1 MRDMQSMAIGERA
14 ALAEPADMTAAE
26 NALGLGIKRFR
37 LLKKWSLKDLAAK
50 SGIPISTLSKVE
62 NGQMSLKLERLL
74 RVTAALGI
82 DVMQLVQPA
91 EPETA
96 VRLITGRRSITR
108 HGEAKVVQTENGRYA
123 HHAADFSHRLLS
135 PTVIEVFPG
144 RNPEPVRHQGEE
156 FIFVLE
162 GRVEVMTEFYEPMV
176 LEVGESLY
184 IDSTMAHNVRA
195 LDGKTARLL
204 NISSTPR
211 NFATDGRL

>member
-1 MRDMQSMAIGERA
+1 MATHEGAILADSA
-14 ALAEPADMTAAE
+14 ATAAPD

-37 LLKKWSLKDLAAK
+37 LLKKWSLKDLAAQ

-91 EPETA
+91 EPEPT
-96 VRLITGRRSITR
+96 VRLITGRRSVTR
-108 HGEAKVVQTENGRYA
+108 HGQAKIVQTENGRYA

-135 PTVIEVFPG
+135 PTVIEVLPG

-156 FIFVLE
+156 FIYVLD
-162 GRVEVMTEFYEPMV
+162 GRVEVMTEFYEPMI
-176 LEVGESLY
+176 LEPGESLY

-195 LDGKTARLL
+195 LDGKVARLL

-211 NFATDGRL
+211 NFTP

>member
-1 MRDMQSMAIGERA
+1 MATHEGA
-14 ALAEPADMTAAE
+14 VLADSGATATPD

-37 LLKKWSLKDLAAK
+37 LLKKWSLKDLAAQ

-91 EPETA
+91 EPEPT
-96 VRLITGRRSITR
+96 VRLITGRRSVTR
-108 HGEAKVVQTENGRYA
+108 HGQAKIVQTENGRYA

-135 PTVIEVFPG
+135 PTVIEVLPG

-156 FIFVLE
+156 FIYVLD
-162 GRVEVMTEFYEPMV
+162 GRVEVMTEFYEPMI
-176 LEVGESLY
+176 LEPGESLY

-195 LDGKTARLL
+195 LDGKVARLL

-211 NFATDGRL
+211 NFTP